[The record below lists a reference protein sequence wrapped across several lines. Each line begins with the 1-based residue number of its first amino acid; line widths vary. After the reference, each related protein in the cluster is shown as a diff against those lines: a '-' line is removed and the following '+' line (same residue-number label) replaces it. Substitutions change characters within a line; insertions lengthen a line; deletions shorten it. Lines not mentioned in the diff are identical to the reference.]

1 MDKPDFSQIVIT
13 LAQTAYVHLGV
24 IEDPFSKKKD
34 KDLEQAKFAIDML
47 DILKEKT
54 KGNLTKEE
62 KDIMEDI
69 LYDLHMKYLYETEKN
84 NHSTKN

>member
-1 MDKPDFSQIVIT
+1 MEKPDFSQIIIT

-34 KDLEQAKFAIDML
+34 KNLEQAKFTIDML

-54 KGNLTKEE
+54 MGNLTKEE
-62 KDIMEDI
+62 ENLLEDI
-69 LYDLHMKYLYETEKN
+69 LYDLHMKYLYETEQNDKSAN
-84 NHSTKN
+84 N

>member
-34 KDLEQAKFAIDML
+34 KNLKQAKFAIDML
-47 DILKEKT
+47 DVLKEKT

-62 KDIMEDI
+62 EDLLEDI
-69 LYDLHMKYLYETEKN
+69 LYDLHMKYLYEIENKD
-84 NHSTKN
+84 KK

>member
-1 MDKPDFSQIVIT
+1 MDKPDFSQMVIT

-34 KDLEQAKFAIDML
+34 KNLEQAKFAIDML

-54 KGNLTKEE
+54 KGNLTEE
-62 KDIMEDI
+62 EESLLNEI
-69 LYDLHMKYLYETEKN
+69 LYDLHIKYL
-84 NHSTKN
+84 HGTKE

>member
-1 MDKPDFSQIVIT
+1 MDKPNFSHIVIT

-34 KDLEQAKFAIDML
+34 KNLEQAKFAIDTL

-62 KDIMEDI
+62 QDLLEDV
-69 LYDLHMKYLYETEKN
+69 LYDLHMKYLYEVEKRD
-84 NHSTKN
+84 KK

>member
-1 MDKPDFSQIVIT
+1 MDKPNFSHIVIT

-34 KDLEQAKFAIDML
+34 KNLEQAKFAIDML

-62 KDIMEDI
+62 ENLLEDV
-69 LYDLHMKYLYETEKN
+69 LYDLHMKYLYEIDKKDEK
-84 NHSTKN
+84 